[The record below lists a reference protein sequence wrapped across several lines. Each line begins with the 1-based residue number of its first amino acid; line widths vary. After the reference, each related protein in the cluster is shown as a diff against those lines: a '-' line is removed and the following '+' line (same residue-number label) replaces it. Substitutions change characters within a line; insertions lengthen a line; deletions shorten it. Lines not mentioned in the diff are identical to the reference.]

1 MKKIMLIILFVVFMV
16 NASTPY
22 VMAASTKMPVKVS
35 LSIDETEEPKKMV
48 TVLQIVLM
56 LTVLSLA
63 PSILMMLTS
72 FTRIVVIL
80 AFLKKA
86 MGTGSQ
92 PSSQILIGLALFLTF
107 YIMAPVWGDMNQQA
121 IKPYM
126 ANEITQAEAFENL
139 VKPMRKFMFTYTREK
154 DLALFVH
161 VAKIARPKTK
171 DDIPTHILVPAFVM
185 SELKTA
191 FQMGFVLYLPF
202 LVLDMVVASV
212 LLSMGMMML
221 PPIMVSM
228 PFKILLFVLVDG
240 WHLIIRAITMS
251 YR

>member
-1 MKKIMLIILFVVFMV
+1 MKKIIFVILLAAFMF
-16 NASTPY
+16 NASGTY
-22 VMAASTKMPVKVS
+22 VMAAATKMPVKVS
-35 LSIDETEEPKKMV
+35 LAIEETEEPKKMA
-48 TVLQIVLM
+48 TVIQIVLM

-63 PSILMMLTS
+63 PALLMMLTS

-86 MGTGSQ
+86 MGTGTQ

-107 YIMAPVWGDMNQQA
+107 YIMAPVWAEMNTTA
-121 IKPYM
+121 VKPYM
-126 ANEITQAEAFENL
+126 ENKITQKEALEN
-139 VKPMRKFMFTYTREK
+139 VIKPLRKFMFTYTREK

-171 DDIPTHILVPAFVM
+171 EEIPTHILIPAFIM

-240 WHLIIRAITMS
+240 WHLVIRSITMA
-251 YR
+251 YQ

>member
-1 MKKIMLIILFVVFMV
+1 MKRIIFVLLLSVFIFNFTQSKAM
-16 NASTPY
+16 ASSPT
-22 VMAASTKMPVKVS
+22 MPVKVS
-35 LSIDETEEPKKMV
+35 LSIEDTEEPKKMA
-48 TVLQIVLM
+48 TVIQIVIM
-56 LTVLSLA
+56 LTILSLA
-63 PSILMMLTS
+63 PALLMLLTS

-107 YIMAPVWGDMNQQA
+107 YIMAPVWAEINQQA
-121 IKPYM
+121 VKPYM
-126 ANEITQAEAFENL
+126 DKKMTQTEALKEA
-139 VKPMRKFMFTYTREK
+139 VKPLRKFMFNYTREK
-154 DLALFVH
+154 DLAMFVH
-161 VAKIARPKTK
+161 VAKMERPKTRA
-171 DDIPTHILVPAFVM
+171 DIPTHILIPAFVM

-191 FQMGFVLYLPF
+191 FQMGFILYLPF
-202 LVLDMVVASV
+202 LILDMVVASV

-240 WHLIIRAITMS
+240 WHLVIRSITMG

>member
-1 MKKIMLIILFVVFMV
+1 MKKIFFIILLSVFVINFTHAQVEAA
-16 NASTPY
+16 NST
-22 VMAASTKMPVKVS
+22 MPVKVS
-35 LSIDETEEPKKMV
+35 LAIEETEEPKKMA
-48 TVLQIVLM
+48 TVIQIVLM
-56 LTVLSLA
+56 LTIISLA
-63 PSILMMLTS
+63 PALLMLLTS

-92 PSSQILIGLALFLTF
+92 PSNQILIGLALFLTF
-107 YIMAPVWGDMNQQA
+107 YIMAPVWAEMNVNA
-121 IKPYM
+121 IQPYM
-126 ANEITQAEAFENL
+126 ENKITQKEALTEV
-139 VKPMRKFMFTYTREK
+139 VKPLRKFMFTYTREK
-154 DLALFVH
+154 DLAMFVH
-161 VAKIARPKTK
+161 VAKMDRPKTK
-171 DDIPTHILVPAFVM
+171 ADIPTHILIPAFVM

-191 FQMGFVLYLPF
+191 FQMGFILYLPF
-202 LVLDMVVASV
+202 LILDMVVASV

-240 WHLIIRAITMS
+240 WHLVIRSITMG